1 MATYVEKFFLG
12 TAQTVINTATD
23 IAAGNFSGAP
33 SATYDNTSDGSYPY
47 APNAIAMLEAPDW
60 AAAPVQGTVVSL
72 WGIVNNV
79 DSTDDETQAPSG
91 TGAGGAHF
99 FGQWVISAND
109 ALQRRAIV
117 IDVLGYTSIDF
128 YIKNETAQNMNND
141 AGTSCVVKVSPL
153 VRGLVG

>member
-1 MATYVEKFFLG
+1 MATYAEKFFLG

-33 SATYDNTSDGSYPY
+33 AATYDNTSDGTYPY
-47 APNAIAMLEAPDW
+47 APNALAMLEAPDW
-60 AAAPVQGTVVSL
+60 AAAPAERTVVSL

-79 DSTDDETQAPSG
+79 DGTDDETQAPSG
-91 TGAGGAHF
+91 TSSGGAHY
-99 FGQWVISAND
+99 FGSFVISAND

-117 IDVLGYTSIDF
+117 IDLFGFTSVDF

-141 AGTSCVVKVSPL
+141 GGTNCVLKVTPL
-153 VRGLVG
+153 VRAVVG